1 MKHVN
6 GTYWYVKR
14 ILDIIFSLIL
24 IIITLPLMLV
34 VAISVLIGLGL
45 PLFNE
50 KRYREGLNKKPFLMY
65 KFRTKILNS
74 DGLPLEKRYTKF
86 SALLDS
92 SHLNELPQLLNILKG
107 DMSFIGPRPFI
118 PNEVLPD
125 GNVSDKRYLVRPGV
139 TGLAYIHGGVFL
151 SHKGKLKY
159 DEEYYDNFSFK
170 QDLKILLKTPVE
182 MIRQM
187 GKNRW

>member
-14 ILDIIFSLIL
+14 ILDFVFSLIL
-24 IIITLPLMLV
+24 IIITLPLILV
-34 VAISVLIGLGL
+34 VAIIVLLGLGF
-45 PLFNE
+45 PLFNQ

-65 KFRTKILNS
+65 KFRTKLLNS
-74 DGLPLEKRYTKF
+74 DDLPLEKRYTKL
-86 SALLDS
+86 SLLIDS
-92 SHLNELPQLLNILKG
+92 SHLNELPQLFNILKG

-118 PNEVLPD
+118 PNEVLPE
-125 GNVSDKRYLVRPGV
+125 GKVSEKRYLVRPGV
-139 TGLAYIHGGVFL
+139 TGLAYINGGVFL

-159 DEEYYDNFSFK
+159 DEEYYDNFGFK
-170 QDLKILLKTPVE
+170 QDLKILLKTPIE
-182 MIRQM
+182 MIRQI

>member
-14 ILDIIFSLIL
+14 MLDIIFSLIL

-34 VAISVLIGLGL
+34 VAISVLIGLGF
-45 PLFNE
+45 PLFNQ

-65 KFRTKILNS
+65 KFRTKLLDS
-74 DGLPLEKRYTKF
+74 DNLPLEKRYTKF
-86 SALLDS
+86 SSLLDS
-92 SHLNELPQLLNILKG
+92 SHLNELPQIFNILKG

-118 PNEVLPD
+118 PNELLPE
-125 GNVSDKRYLVRPGV
+125 GKVSEKRYLVRPGV

-151 SHKGKLKY
+151 SHKNKLKY
-159 DEEYYDNFSFK
+159 DEEYYDNFGFK
-170 QDLKILLKTPVE
+170 QDLIILIKTPVE
-182 MIRQM
+182 MIRQI